1 MNLRE
6 FLLFVLAGWTVIG
19 VAGVAI
25 SLRRQERS
33 KALRNS
39 LWIIAVWAIY
49 MAVLLWSSRAQPQKV
64 VALGQDQCFDEMCFA
79 VTGAQDVP
87 GAAGDGIRLVRVS
100 VRISNRSKEK
110 TQSDNLIRAYLVDGQ
125 GRQWAES
132 AAVSGVRLTARLAA
146 GGSAVSQMVFKVPR
160 DNDGLALV
168 FTHGHGWPGA
178 LVIGDSDSLWHRRTI
193 VRLGIVRLGM

>member
-25 SLRRQERS
+25 SLRRRERP
-33 KALRNS
+33 KALRNF

-49 MAVLLWSSRAQPQKV
+49 MTVLVWSSRTQPQKV

-79 VTGAQDVP
+79 VTGAQDLP
-87 GAAGDGIRLVRVS
+87 GVAGDGSRLVRVS
-100 VRISNRSKEK
+100 VRISNHSEK
-110 TQSDNLIRAYLVDGQ
+110 TQSDDMIRAYLVDGQ

-146 GGSAVSQMVFKVPR
+146 GGSAVSQLVFKVPR
-160 DNDGLALV
+160 EAGLALV

-178 LVIGDSDSLWHRRTI
+178 LVIGDSDSLLHRRT
-193 VRLGIVRLGM
+193 VVPLGR